1 MTKRQM
7 LGSILTEYVSLVI
20 DILQIL
26 VFFFPKHPLIY
37 IYTDYGGL
45 CGYIKLN

>member
-26 VFFFPKHPLIY
+26 VFFFFLNILLYIY
-37 IYTDYGGL
+37 IQITAV
-45 CGYIKLN
+45 CVAISS